1 MKLDLT
7 KGSRER
13 FLAIAILVVIAVFIG
28 RLFYLQVIQHQYYVD
43 LAQREQQRQLDIPAE
58 RGKIYALD
66 GEAPVPLVLN
76 RAVYTVFADPSII
89 KNDQAVISLIE
100 RFAKDKARPNLD
112 TLLANKKSRYA
123 VLATNVSRERAEQMK
138 QQNLLGVG
146 FTKESER
153 VYPEGRLAAQVLGF
167 VNAENKGQYGIEGAL
182 NQRLVGRDGSL
193 KTVADVRDVPLTIG
207 NKNISRP
214 AKDGDNLVLT
224 VDRNVQAY
232 AEQALAR
239 QVQKNGAKQASVL
252 VMDPRNSKV
261 LAMANLPT
269 FDPNKYQNVQDAA
282 QFQNDTI
289 SLPYEPGS
297 DIKTLTAAIG
307 IDQGVIRPDSTY
319 NNTDYIKVDDIT
331 VTNATKGQTGTITM
345 QHAMNYS
352 LNTGFVTIAQRLG
365 NGSYITT
372 EARTTMYDYF
382 HNKFRLGSLTGIA
395 LQGEASGIVVSPKEV
410 QGNAVRYSNM
420 SFGQGFD
427 ATMLQ
432 VATAFCSLVNG
443 GTYRSPTIVGGVIDG
458 DGQYRADSL
467 PPATR
472 VLKQSTADTVRD
484 MVQKARGAFYATT
497 DKTGYRIGGKT
508 GTSQAI
514 VDGKYSDTETI
525 ATYLGFGGPA
535 DGPPRYVIM
544 VRMSGSGQNLQGN
557 ADAMP
562 VFNDLSNWMIDYLKL
577 QPKG

>member
-13 FLAIAILVVIAVFIG
+13 FLALAILVVIAIFIA
-28 RLFYLQVIQHQYYVD
+28 RLFYLQVIQHQHYVA
-43 LAQREQQRQLDIPAE
+43 LAQREQQRQLDIPAA
-58 RGKIYALD
+58 RGQIYALD
-66 GEAPVPLVLN
+66 GELPTPLVLN
-76 RAVYTVFADPSII
+76 KTVYTVFADPSII
-89 KNDQAVISLIE
+89 RNDQAVVALVD
-100 RFAKDKARPNLD
+100 RFAKNNARPNIE

-123 VLATNVSRERAEQMK
+123 ILATNVSREKAEKMK
-138 QQNLLGVG
+138 EQNLLGVG
-146 FTKESER
+146 FTKGSQR
-153 VYPEGRLAAQVLGF
+153 VYPEERLAAQVLGF
-167 VNAENKGQYGIEGAL
+167 VNAENQGQYGIEGGL
-182 NQRLVGRDGSL
+182 NDRLTGRDGLL
-193 KTVADVRDVPLTIG
+193 KTVTDVRDVPLTVG
-207 NKNISRP
+207 NKSISQP

-224 VDRNVQAY
+224 IDRNIQAY
-232 AEQALAR
+232 AEQALAK
-239 QVQKNGAKQASVL
+239 QVKKNGAEKASVL

-269 FDPNKYQNVQDAA
+269 FDPERYQKVQDAA
-282 QFQNDTI
+282 AFQNDTI

-307 IDQGVIRPDSTY
+307 IDKGVISPDSTF

-331 VTNATKGQTGTITM
+331 VTNATKGQTGAITM

-365 NGSYITT
+365 NGNYITDQ
-372 EARTTMYDYF
+372 ARNTMYDYF

-395 LQGEASGIVVSPKEV
+395 LQGEASGIVVSPKDV

-443 GTYRSPTIVGGVIDG
+443 GMYQNPSIVGGIIDA
-458 DGQYRADSL
+458 DGRYRAEST
-467 PPATR
+467 PTASR
-472 VLKQSTADTVRD
+472 ILKQSSADAVRD
-484 MVQKARGAFYATT
+484 MVQKARGAFYAET
-497 DKTGYRIGGKT
+497 DRKGYRIGGKT

-525 ATYLGFGGPA
+525 ATYLGFGGEA
-535 DGPPRYVIM
+535 DGEARYVIM